1 MRRPY
6 FLTLLAGILLFLS
19 SCGTDDGFT
28 VEPVPTAFI
37 LVVNAISD
45 SPELTIISK
54 GSLVGRIQF
63 GEASEFLTVL
73 PQIPLEFNAEFVDSN
88 GIVRTLI
95 SATETIEISNT
106 KIVVFSGTMAEPK
119 VTTIESLAADLNPT
133 DTRVLFLNASTNA
146 PNVNLT
152 ITDPSAN
159 TQTVNLPLDVVSAPT
174 QVANGAGSRLEVRDT
189 SSNNLLWDS
198 GLFNFTLV
206 PERLVLL
213 IDYSGPG
220 NDLVRMFSVTETL
233 GSGLFV
239 DEQLDSQIR
248 FANMT
253 PDRGTLDVLADGT
266 AIESGLNF
274 GDITNYQNVPTG
286 LTNYTITT
294 SNDPD
299 DVISSDTRAIL
310 PGNFYT
316 LGIAGLDT
324 VNGTAIVVDDRRRVQ
339 TRASL
344 TITRLAP
351 SPGLLDVYLLE
362 RGEDV
367 AGFPL
372 ANQLAD
378 FTTFTINLVPG

>member
-299 DVISSDTRAIL
+299 DVISSDTRAI
-310 PGNFYT
+310 
-316 LGIAGLDT
+316 
-324 VNGTAIVVDDRRRVQ
+324 
-339 TRASL
+339 
-344 TITRLAP
+344 
-351 SPGLLDVYLLE
+351 
-362 RGEDV
+362 
-367 AGFPL
+367 
-372 ANQLAD
+372 
-378 FTTFTINLVPG
+378 